1 MKKEEIYKNI
11 SNTVIKCMKCEDKN
25 KRIIYGI
32 QILKA
37 LDEIKKD
44 THEAFNIAE
53 KLIDK
58 LVSASKTI
66 QDQNDW
72 IDCLHSAIGEN
83 YDIIHVADVSYKTLN
98 KKRNKKED

>member
-1 MKKEEIYKNI
+1 MMKKEEIYKNI

-37 LDEIKKD
+37 LGEIRKD
-44 THEAFNIAE
+44 TYEAFNIAE
-53 KLIDK
+53 NLINK

-72 IDCLHSAIGEN
+72 IDRLHSAIG
-83 YDIIHVADVSYKTLN
+83 DAYKILN
-98 KKRNKKED
+98 KKRNKKGRLKNEKI